1 MTRLPPGGQWTRNRS
16 ARRRLLQQ
24 SSRFNRIALII
35 ALPLLALAGFFGY
48 QFLVRAKS
56 ILETSRPAVQARTPE
71 APAPQPA
78 PVHAAPSRPAP
89 KIVLILD
96 DVGFANPQLQAASR
110 LDARIDFAVIPG
122 SPYAAQAV
130 DLLRKRGHEIL
141 CHLPMEPLGY
151 PGVSP
156 GEGAILTSMSNGE
169 IRSTALAGFRSVP
182 YARGINNHM
191 GSRATG
197 DARVMREV
205 LEAARELDAFFVDS
219 RTTGRSVA
227 GKLARAMD
235 VPTISRDVFLDDT
248 IDERSIR
255 RQLAELGK
263 LSRKRGI
270 AVGIGHLHPD
280 TIRVLT
286 EEIPRLKEKGFR
298 FVFASEAVR

>member
-1 MTRLPPGGQWTRNRS
+1 
-16 ARRRLLQQ
+16 LLQ
-24 SSRFNRIALII
+24 SSRFNRIALVI

-48 QFLVRAKS
+48 QFLVRAKN
-56 ILETSRPAVQARTPE
+56 ILQASRPAVPIET
-71 APAPQPA
+71 PAPPVPKIVPIHVPPPPPA
-78 PVHAAPSRPAP
+78 RSAP

-96 DVGFANPQLQAASR
+96 DVGFASPQLEAAAR
-110 LDARIDFAVIPG
+110 LDARINFAVIPG
-122 SPYAAQAV
+122 SPYAAQAA

-151 PGVSP
+151 PAVSP
-156 GEGAILTSMSNGE
+156 GKGAILTNMSNGE

-255 RQLAELGK
+255 RQLAELSR

-286 EEIPRLKEKGFR
+286 EEIPRLKQKGFR